1 MIRVRISVV
10 LINSIGGMKQIMKQ
24 EYNMIDP
31 YIYTYTSIYI
41 HIQPILGK
49 PYEDPIKQGKYLPIG
64 YYLVI
69 QGGW

>member
-1 MIRVRISVV
+1 MIRVRISLV

-31 YIYTYTSIYI
+31 YTYTSIYI

-49 PYEDPIKQGKYLPIG
+49 PYGDAIKQGKYLPIG